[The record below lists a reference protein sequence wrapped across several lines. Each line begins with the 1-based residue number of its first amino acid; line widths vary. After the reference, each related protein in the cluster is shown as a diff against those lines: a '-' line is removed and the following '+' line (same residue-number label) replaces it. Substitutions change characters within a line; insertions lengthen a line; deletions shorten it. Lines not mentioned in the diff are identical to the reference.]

1 MPDGS
6 NTDPNQK
13 EQLSAPNA
21 GSVSHPLMGSTRTEP
36 AVRNPAGHAPP
47 PVNIRVTLPFLGGRY
62 YFTLMS
68 GKERRSKERLALE
81 RQANPLRTKRNIMFM
96 VGGALFFYLVTLGTF
111 LAFASA
117 LDG

>member
-6 NTDPNQK
+6 NTDPHQK
-13 EQLSAPNA
+13 EQLSASCT
-21 GSVSHPLMGSTRTEP
+21 GSVSHPLMGSRRTEP
-36 AVRNPAGHAPP
+36 AVRNPSDHAPP

-96 VGGALFFYLVTLGTF
+96 VGSALFFYSVTLGTY

-117 LDG
+117 PEG